1 MSKPL
6 GFSCVQPPLG
16 KSQPLRGPR
25 GQPFLHCP
33 AYRVLSTLRSH
44 KLDPA
49 SLVTA
54 SSPAPGGTMRTWQ
67 DIFAEKIADVH
78 LTEPWMLQEDD
89 TLQVHVLKPGWKEF
103 VHWSPPCP
111 GRFRCSQ
118 CLHEWSSAKVHILF
132 HMCRRQGHGTVRM
145 RAFRQACRRC
155 PDPQL
160 EEAEFNYETVEK
172 LLHNLVLKILQYFY
186 HVSVHNRCEGC
197 QLGIC
202 SKLRPP
208 QELDDWK
215 PLVTRAHHTP
225 KRQGRRPHVMIPTH
239 HPSPSNCKFPW
250 KCWFTYLLFFPHVN

>member
-1 MSKPL
+1 
-6 GFSCVQPPLG
+6 
-16 KSQPLRGPR
+16 
-25 GQPFLHCP
+25 
-33 AYRVLSTLRSH
+33 
-44 KLDPA
+44 
-49 SLVTA
+49 
-54 SSPAPGGTMRTWQ
+54 PAPGGTMRTWQ

-186 HVSVHNRCEGC
+186 HVSVQPSDLLEVVVDAPVAGPHDSNRCEGC

-208 QELDDWK
+208 QEMHLRFLIFPKGGTSGCSPAFAVYSSICPGPMYLWMS
-215 PLVTRAHHTP
+215 LVSLGVQRLLCPP
-225 KRQGRRPHVMIPTH
+225 KISR
-239 HPSPSNCKFPW
+239 C
-250 KCWFTYLLFFPHVN
+250 